1 MNACWLIVTVAIC
14 FFSCGGSSDGE
25 SELIA
30 PEKPGEEAGYLA
42 LGDSYTIGQNV
53 AESERWPVHLVKLF
67 RADSIAIADATIIAR
82 TGWTTSELASAIGQS
97 NLTKTY
103 KLVTLLIGVNNQYRG
118 QSVERY
124 RTEFKELLATSIR
137 FAAGRASHVVVLSI
151 PDWGATPYGGS
162 VVGGRISQEIDVFNS
177 VAKEESVAADVHFVD
192 ITSLTRTVADDP
204 SLLANDRLHY
214 SGKMHK
220 LWAESV
226 FPIARSLVK

>member
-1 MNACWLIVTVAIC
+1 MNAFWLIFTLAIG
-14 FFSCGGSSDGE
+14 FFSCAELEDTKE
-25 SELIA
+25 SVV
-30 PEKPGEEAGYLA
+30 PEKPGVAAGYLA
-42 LGDSYTIGQNV
+42 LGDSYTIGENV

-82 TGWTTSELASAIGQS
+82 TGWTTSELASAIRQS
-97 NLTKTY
+97 DQARRY

-118 QSVERY
+118 QSIERY
-124 RTEFKELLATSIR
+124 RSEFKELLDASIE
-137 FAAGRASHVVVLSI
+137 FAAGKPTHVVVLSI

-162 VVGGRISQEIDVFNS
+162 AVGGQISKEIDAFNA
-177 VAKEESVAADVHFVD
+177 VAKEESVAAGVHFVD
-192 ITSLTRTVADDP
+192 ITPLTRTVGDDP

-220 LWAESV
+220 LWAERV